1 MERIQSAIQ
10 KARAARDRR
19 LAIEGGGRAGSA
31 APELYAV
38 AADAPAH
45 DVAAAWQDLPV
56 YEPDPRRLAANR
68 IVTLDPGPQAT
79 PFDVMRTRLM
89 KQMKANGWKRLAITS
104 PGPACGK
111 TMTTVNLA
119 FSLARQAELRTL
131 VIEADLRRPAM
142 ARTLGLVR
150 PMMFARVLSGEDPAA
165 EHLVRHGGNLAF
177 GVSQE
182 PVENSAE
189 LLQGARVTEVLAGL
203 EQTYAPDVILFDM
216 PPLGAGDDTLGFLDR
231 VDAAMLVVAAGTTT
245 LDQADIA
252 EQELAANT
260 NVTGIVLNKCHYIDP
275 DQSYG
280 YDYRA

>member
-19 LAIEGGGRAGSA
+19 LAAEGGARTGSA

-45 DVAAAWQDLPV
+45 DVAAAWRDLPV
-56 YEPDPRRLAANR
+56 YEPDARRLAASR

-79 PFDVMRTRLM
+79 PFDVMRTRLI

-111 TMTTVNLA
+111 TMTAVNLA
-119 FSLARQAELRTL
+119 FSLARQAEMRTL

-150 PMMFARVLSGEDPAA
+150 PMMFARALSGEDPAA
-165 EHLVRHGGNLAF
+165 DHLVRYGENLAF
-177 GVSQE
+177 GANQE

-189 LLQGARVTEVLAGL
+189 LLQGTRITEVLAGL
-203 EQTYAPDVILFDM
+203 EQTYAPDVMLFDM

-245 LDQADIA
+245 LEQADIA

-260 NVTGIVLNKCHYIDP
+260 NVTGIVLNKCQYVDP
-275 DQSYG
+275 DLAYG

>member
-10 KARAARDRR
+10 KARTARDRR

-45 DVAAAWQDLPV
+45 DVTAAWQDLPV

-252 EQELAANT
+252 EQELSANT

-275 DQSYG
+275 DQAYG